1 MGIQPSTVAA
11 FSEHIDGLHR
21 EVWQNAKPALLRDS
35 AVPFY
40 SLSSDIG
47 EYNYLNRT
55 GGFLPDSSD
64 LPSGNEGYGD
74 SYGQTNFNFA
84 KATVTTK
91 VWNGKLVKIFGREQ
105 DILASMNGSLDKERG
120 AVLLNDGIIASA
132 LVSNFKTVAAGLS
145 ATTVNSGTWGIATA
159 TFDLRDALLRLMEET
174 LVPIDTWVIGKGA
187 ARVLSNLN
195 AVTQTA
201 NTVGG
206 TSVSRVGQDQPG
218 NFVDNYALLKSYIL
232 DNFGIKLVVED
243 TRLNTAGTIGYQLTT
258 DGYFLCSNDPSNK
271 TMLLCGDP
279 REGEGLIRYDVRE
292 LSLPDKEG
300 IGVAADARFG
310 YNLINSGSG
319 RKVTLTLS

>member
-1 MGIQPSTVAA
+1 MGIQPSTIAA
-11 FSEHIDGLHR
+11 FSEHIEGLHR
-21 EVWQNAKPALLRDS
+21 EVWQNARPALIRDS
-35 AVPFY
+35 AVPFNP
-40 SLSSDIG
+40 LTSDVG
-47 EYNYLNRT
+47 EYVYLNRT

-74 SYGQTNFNFA
+74 SYGQTNFNYA

-105 DILASMNGSLDKERG
+105 DILAGMNGSLDKERG
-120 AVLLNDGIIASA
+120 AVLLNDGILSSA
-132 LVSNFKTVAAGLS
+132 IVSNFKSVAAGLS
-145 ATTVNSGTWGIATA
+145 ATSVSSGVWGINVA
-159 TFDLRDALLRLMEET
+159 TFDLRSALLQLMEET

-195 AVTQTA
+195 AVTQTN

-206 TSVSRVGQDQPG
+206 SSVSRVGQDQPG
-218 NFVDNYALLKSYIL
+218 NFVDNYAALKSYIL
-232 DNFGIKLVVED
+232 DNFGIKLIVED
-243 TRLNTAGTIGYQLTT
+243 TRLNTAGTVAYQITT
-258 DGYFLCSNDPSNK
+258 DSYFLCSNDPSNK
-271 TMLLCGDP
+271 TMILCGDP

-310 YNLINSGSG
+310 FNLINSGSG
-319 RKVTLTLS
+319 RKVQLTLS